1 MPASRRHASGRRA
14 SLWCWRSRMSAWRRS
29 GERRF
34 AGAYSATRRLVAHP
48 DAGSAVA
55 DLIVMTWNVEN
66 LFHPEDTDA
75 SAAET
80 YAAKLAYLAGLI
92 SGTGADVVALQ
103 EIGSPAAV
111 EDLRSALG
119 APWHAVV
126 SSHPDGRGIRVAVLA
141 RHALAE
147 EAQIVALPQ
156 AGLPAVPD
164 VDGGT
169 LTHLGRG
176 AVQVHVDC
184 GGPGLRLLTAHLKS
198 KLLTYPGGRRYP
210 RIEDERPRGAGYAL
224 LRRTAEA
231 VALRVHLNDVLAAA
245 AVDGQPGMP
254 TILCGDLNDGPDAV
268 TTVVLEGP
276 ADGDI
281 NRPDNGDA
289 VRLYNLGRC
298 LPPARAYSR
307 IYQGHGELIDHILA
321 TRDLQLRQVSI
332 DSLVDDI
339 TSIGASTRS
348 REAAIV
354 PDHAP
359 VLARFTGL

>member
-1 MPASRRHASGRRA
+1 MAN
-14 SLWCWRSRMSAWRRS
+14 
-29 GERRF
+29 
-34 AGAYSATRRLVAHP
+34 
-48 DAGSAVA
+48 

-66 LFHPEDTDA
+66 LFRPHDTDP
-75 SAAET
+75 SAADT

-92 SGTGADVVALQ
+92 SGTGANVVALQ
-103 EIGSPAAV
+103 EIGSPAAA
-111 EDLRSALG
+111 EDLRAALG
-119 APWHAVV
+119 EPWQAVV
-126 SSHPDGRGIRVAVLA
+126 STHPDRRGIRVAVLA
-141 RHALAE
+141 RHPLTE
-147 EAQIVALPQ
+147 EAQITALPQ
-156 AGLPAVPD
+156 SGMPAVPD
-164 VDGGT
+164 VDGDT

-210 RIEDERPRGAGYAL
+210 RNENERARGAGYAL

-231 VALRVHLNDVLAAA
+231 VALRVHLNDVLAES
-245 AVDGQPGMP
+245 AVNGQPAMP

-268 TTVVLEGP
+268 TTVLIEGP
-276 ADGDI
+276 AGGDVH
-281 NRPDNGDA
+281 RPDKGDA
-289 VRLYNLGRC
+289 VRLYNLGRR
-298 LPPARAYSR
+298 LSPARAYSR
-307 IYQGHGELIDHILA
+307 IYQGRGELIDHILA
-321 TRDLQLRQVSI
+321 TRDLQLRLTSI

-359 VLARFTGL
+359 VIARFTGP